1 MYDVDVYIDD
11 HADDVDCFILLP
23 RWIMLINAELNV
35 HLDDIHVYIV
45 AQVDVYGGDLNVH
58 MFMFILML
66 RWVDERKEQEEVE
79 ALREEV
85 SGEEIKLI
93 F

>member
-1 MYDVDVYIDD
+1 M
-11 HADDVDCFILLP
+11 
-23 RWIMLINAELNV
+23 
-35 HLDDIHVYIV
+35 DDIHVYIV

-58 MFMFILML
+58 MFMFILL

>member
-1 MYDVDVYIDD
+1 M
-11 HADDVDCFILLP
+11 DDVDF
-23 RWIMLINAELNV
+23 
-35 HLDDIHVYIV
+35 
-45 AQVDVYGGDLNVH
+45 GLNVH
-58 MFMFILML
+58 MFMFILLPKWMITMVILMWRWLMLVFILLL

-85 SGEEIKLI
+85 SGEMKLI

>member
-1 MYDVDVYIDD
+1 MDD
-11 HADDVDCFILLP
+11 F
-23 RWIMLINAELNV
+23 
-35 HLDDIHVYIV
+35 
-45 AQVDVYGGDLNVH
+45 DLNVH
-58 MFMFILML
+58 MFMLILL
-66 RWVDERKEQEEVE
+66 IIRWVDERKEQEEVE